1 MVIGRFLGVGLA
13 CAVLHNVVMI
23 AGDLAGLHYVASS
36 VISLVVVTVFGYQLH
51 SRWTF
56 PGAERTRTSFV
67 RYALTVSA
75 NLPLSLAGLFVLV
88 DLLGMPVPI
97 AAPVVTVLLL
107 AFNFTANRWAL
118 RFRGGERD
126 RHRPDRR

>member
-23 AGDLAGLHYVASS
+23 AGDFAGLHYVASS
-36 VISLVVVTVFGYQLH
+36 LISLVDVTIFGYQLH

-56 PGAERTRTSFV
+56 PGAERTPTSFV

-118 RFRGGERD
+118 RFRGSGT
-126 RHRPDRR
+126 

>member
-23 AGDLAGLHYVASS
+23 AGDLAGWHYAVSS
-36 VISLVVVTVFGYQLH
+36 VVSLVVVTVFGYQLH

-56 PGAERTRTSFV
+56 PGAERTRTSFA

-88 DLLGMPVPI
+88 DLLGVSVPI

-118 RFRGGERD
+118 RFRGSGT
-126 RHRPDRR
+126 

>member
-36 VISLVVVTVFGYQLH
+36 LISLAVVTVFGYQLH

-56 PGAERTRTSFV
+56 PGAERSRTSFA

-88 DLLGMPVPI
+88 DVLGMPVPF

-118 RFRGGERD
+118 RFRRSGT
-126 RHRPDRR
+126 

>member
-23 AGDLAGLHYVASS
+23 AGDFAGLHYVASS
-36 VISLVVVTVFGYQLH
+36 LISLVVVTVFGYQLH

-56 PGAERTRTSFV
+56 PGAERTRTSFA

-118 RFRGGERD
+118 RFRGSGT
-126 RHRPDRR
+126 